1 MPLWRLEGF
10 LEERACSWAPGVQG
24 EKNHPRASQCE
35 VGPGPGVHHPGQ
47 QGVLPAAVQT
57 TLPASLEMEL
67 SAHPQPQCRPL
78 AKHTLPAHPP

>member
-10 LEERACSWAPGVQG
+10 LEERACSWAP
-24 EKNHPRASQCE
+24 RASQRE